1 MINVLYVCFYV
12 RQLIRLLFA
21 TFLCKAL
28 VALTHE
34 LSHNWWTLR
43 LSVYANGLSC
53 NLIGPFLWRHNVKTM
68 MVDVHNNMAVKQVNM
83 EIRYVNYGNY
93 EYSLAILVEL
103 YGFY

>member
-1 MINVLYVCFYV
+1 
-12 RQLIRLLFA
+12 
-21 TFLCKAL
+21 
-28 VALTHE
+28 
-34 LSHNWWTLR
+34 
-43 LSVYANGLSC
+43 
-53 NLIGPFLWRHNVKTM
+53 